1 MSKDSL
7 EGPEL
12 GGEPCGVSLS
22 KGSVGELE
30 LGGELCGE
38 SLLKGSVGELELG
51 GELCGVLL
59 VVCAYTGMPASQP
72 DAPAVGILVSDLA
85 SNSDTLFLTNEVAVL
100 CGIRIPLGRIAKI
113 GVLALCSAGGSS
125 SRIPEKPS
133 KLASLRSSRSRVSSR
148 TFLKLFTRDSI
159 ASLSSSAR

>member
-12 GGEPCGVSLS
+12 GGEPCGVLLS
-22 KGSVGELE
+22 KGSVGESE

-38 SLLKGSVGELELG
+38 SLSKGSVGELELG

-59 VVCAYTGMPASQP
+59 VVCGYTGIPASQP
-72 DAPAVGILVSDLA
+72 DAPAVGISVSDLA
-85 SNSDTLFLTNEVAVL
+85 SNSDTLFLTNELAVL
-100 CGIRIPLGRIAKI
+100 CGIRIPLGKIAAL
-113 GVLALCSAGGSS
+113 GVLALCSTCGSS
-125 SRIPEKPS
+125 SWVSEKPS
-133 KLASLRSSRSRVSSR
+133 KLASLRCLSSVSSR
-148 TFLKLFTRDSI
+148 TFLKLSTRDNI